1 MKYFVIQKISI
12 KDGTPVNKPV
22 GLFKCS
28 HGGVLDESSIF
39 NSSGGINKDSGYT
52 LLSPHANLHLK
63 AAELAINH
71 TELFFENIR
80 QEIGDKEFANF
91 LQLQIDNKTLISS
104 INTVFCAA
112 FLFFYFILF
121 WLFFY

>member
-1 MKYFVIQKISI
+1 M
-12 KDGTPVNKPV
+12 
-22 GLFKCS
+22 
-28 HGGVLDESSIF
+28 
-39 NSSGGINKDSGYT
+39 
-52 LLSPHANLHLK
+52 LSPHANLHLK
-63 AAELAINH
+63 AAALAINH

-112 FLFFYFILF
+112 STIEINSMAIILLCIYFIIQIIF
-121 WLFFY
+121 